1 MYIVHL
7 PFAILV
13 SEKTKI
19 LKVLDILFGA
29 FPTKIAR
36 IDLVPETINTVSV
49 STCRCHHISVS
60 YQLCGLFREPVY
72 PRWPRV
78 AYTRYSIAYGCGLQT
93 TSGNLDCF
101 VTFKSGRS
109 ACPISIARI
118 HKWLVELSVNR
129 STVAGYGR
137 AIHRKLYQSLKVL

>member
-36 IDLVPETINTVSV
+36 IDLVPETINTGRV
-49 STCRCHHISVS
+49 STCQSHKLSS
-60 YQLCGLFREPVY
+60 LFQEPVY
-72 PRWPRV
+72 PRFQLLAILV
-78 AYTRYSIAYGCGLQT
+78 
-93 TSGNLDCF
+93 GNAP
-101 VTFKSGRS
+101 KSTQ
-109 ACPISIARI
+109 I
-118 HKWLVELSVNR
+118 
-129 STVAGYGR
+129 
-137 AIHRKLYQSLKVL
+137 